1 MDYLG
6 WELERQR
13 AALWAL
19 LGGGRAEDGEAPG
32 EEDTAWEG
40 KALPG
45 GRRRSPAGSGTARGN
60 AVPQSAGRYAAK
72 EGAEAGGPLVGAP
85 GAWETVLAAEKAL
98 RPAGEAGAWETP
110 VGPWEGISGE
120 EAEFPARKGGSMG
133 AGFLPRRDEGTGAGF
148 SPRRDEGT
156 EVRAFAASRQK
167 EEAHGPAGEGTG
179 SRTALEGP
187 SARREAGTGETAAR
201 RTAEAAETA
210 AGGRRAGEGFAMEES
225 AGGAGPVS
233 LRRSGGTAGGASFP
247 PRRDGAGTARLGG
260 GGLDGA
266 PGRET
271 RLSRPLPWGE
281 GWESPALRAED
292 GARALSKAVQ
302 RDARRYDGGFT
313 IY

>member
-120 EAEFPARKGGSMG
+120 EAEFPARKGG
-133 AGFLPRRDEGTGAGF
+133 GTGAGF
-148 SPRRDEGT
+148 SPRRDGGT
-156 EVRAFAASRQK
+156 EVRAFAAFRQK

-187 SARREAGTGETAAR
+187 SARREAGAGETAAR

-210 AGGRRAGEGFAMEES
+210 AGGRRAGE
-225 AGGAGPVS
+225 AGPVS
-233 LRRSGGTAGGASFP
+233 LRRSGGDAGGVSIPA
-247 PRRDGAGTARLGG
+247 RRDGAGTARLGG

-281 GWESPALRAED
+281 GWKSPALRAED

>member
-1 MDYLG
+1 MEGVRDMDYLG

-120 EAEFPARKGGSMG
+120 EAEFPARKGGDTG
-133 AGFLPRRDEGTGAGF
+133 AEFSPQRDGGTGAGF
-148 SPRRDEGT
+148 SPRKDGGT
-156 EVRAFAASRQK
+156 EVRAFAAFRQK
-167 EEAHGPAGEGTG
+167 EE
-179 SRTALEGP
+179 
-187 SARREAGTGETAAR
+187 
-201 RTAEAAETA
+201 
-210 AGGRRAGEGFAMEES
+210 
-225 AGGAGPVS
+225 
-233 LRRSGGTAGGASFP
+233 
-247 PRRDGAGTARLGG
+247 
-260 GGLDGA
+260 
-266 PGRET
+266 
-271 RLSRPLPWGE
+271 
-281 GWESPALRAED
+281 
-292 GARALSKAVQ
+292 
-302 RDARRYDGGFT
+302 
-313 IY
+313 

>member
-1 MDYLG
+1 MRNVDYLG

-32 EEDTAWEG
+32 EEDTTWEG

-120 EAEFPARKGGSMG
+120 EAEFPARRGGGMG
-133 AGFLPRRDEGTGAGF
+133 AGFLPRRDGGMGAGF

-187 SARREAGTGETAAR
+187 SGRREAGTGE
-201 RTAEAAETA
+201 TAEAAETA
-210 AGGRRAGEGFAMEES
+210 AGGRRAGE
-225 AGGAGPVS
+225 AGPVS
-233 LRRSGGTAGGASFP
+233 LRRSGGAAGGASIP

-266 PGRET
+266 PGREA
-271 RLSRPLPWGE
+271 RLSRSLPWGE

>member
-1 MDYLG
+1 MRNVDYLG

-19 LGGGRAEDGEAPG
+19 LGGGRAEDGEAPE

-110 VGPWEGISGE
+110 VGPWEGISGA
-120 EAEFPARKGGSMG
+120 EAEFPARKGGGMG
-133 AGFLPRRDEGTGAGF
+133 AGFLPRRDGGMGAGF
-148 SPRRDEGT
+148 SPRKDGGT
-156 EVRAFAASRQK
+156 EVRAFAASRQR
-167 EEAHGPAGEGTG
+167 EEAQGPAGEGTG

-187 SARREAGTGETAAR
+187 SGRREAGAGE
-201 RTAEAAETA
+201 TAEAAETA
-210 AGGRRAGEGFAMEES
+210 AGGRRAGEGFAVEES

-233 LRRSGGTAGGASFP
+233 LRRSGGAAGGAFIP
-247 PRRDGAGTARLGG
+247 LRRDGAGTARLGG

>member
-1 MDYLG
+1 MEGVRNVDYLG

-120 EAEFPARKGGSMG
+120 EAEFPARKGGGM
-133 AGFLPRRDEGTGAGF
+133 GAGF

-187 SARREAGTGETAAR
+187 SGRREAGTGETAAR

-210 AGGRRAGEGFAMEES
+210 AGGRRAGEAGPAS
-225 AGGAGPVS
+225 LRKSGGDAGGVS
-233 LRRSGGTAGGASFP
+233 IPA
-247 PRRDGAGTARLGG
+247 RRDGAGTARLGG

-281 GWESPALRAED
+281 GWKSPALRAED
-292 GARALSKAVQ
+292 GARALSTAVQ

>member
-1 MDYLG
+1 VRNVDYLG

-19 LGGGRAEDGEAPG
+19 LGGGRAEDGEAPE

-110 VGPWEGISGE
+110 VGPWEGISGA
-120 EAEFPARKGGSMG
+120 EAEFPARKGVGMG
-133 AGFLPRRDEGTGAGF
+133 VGFLPRRDGGMGAGF

-187 SARREAGTGETAAR
+187 SGRREAGTGETAAR

-210 AGGRRAGEGFAMEES
+210 AGGRRAGEAGPAS
-225 AGGAGPVS
+225 LRKSGGDAGGVS
-233 LRRSGGTAGGASFP
+233 IPA
-247 PRRDGAGTARLGG
+247 RRDGAGTARLGG

-281 GWESPALRAED
+281 GWKSPALRAED
-292 GARALSKAVQ
+292 GARALSTAVQ

>member
-1 MDYLG
+1 MEGVRNVDYLG

-45 GRRRSPAGSGTARGN
+45 GRRRSPAGSGTARGS

-120 EAEFPARKGGSMG
+120 EAEFPARKGG
-133 AGFLPRRDEGTGAGF
+133 DTGAGF
-148 SPRRDEGT
+148 SPRRGKNAEAG
-156 EVRAFAASRQK
+156 AFAASRQR
-167 EEAHGPAGEGTG
+167 EEAQGPAGEGTG

-187 SARREAGTGETAAR
+187 SGRREAGAGE
-201 RTAEAAETA
+201 TAEAAETA
-210 AGGRRAGEGFAMEES
+210 AGGRRAGEGFAVEES

-233 LRRSGGTAGGASFP
+233 LRRSGGAAGGAFIP

-281 GWESPALRAED
+281 GWKSPALRAED

>member
-1 MDYLG
+1 MEGVRNVDYLG

-98 RPAGEAGAWETP
+98 RPAGEDGAGEAAE
-110 VGPWEGISGE
+110 GPWEGISGE
-120 EAEFPARKGGSMG
+120 EAEFPARKGGGM
-133 AGFLPRRDEGTGAGF
+133 GAGF
-148 SPRRDEGT
+148 SPRKDGGT
-156 EVRAFAASRQK
+156 EVRAFAAFRQK
-167 EEAHGPAGEGTG
+167 EEAQGPAGEGTG

-210 AGGRRAGEGFAMEES
+210 AGGRRAGEADPASLRKSGGD
-225 AGGAGPVS
+225 AGGVS
-233 LRRSGGTAGGASFP
+233 IP

-281 GWESPALRAED
+281 GWKSPALRAED

>member
-72 EGAEAGGPLVGAP
+72 EGTEAGGPLVGAP

-110 VGPWEGISGE
+110 VGPWEGIFGA
-120 EAEFPARKGGSMG
+120 EAEFPARKGG
-133 AGFLPRRDEGTGAGF
+133 GTGAGF
-148 SPRRDEGT
+148 SPRKDGGT
-156 EVRAFAASRQK
+156 EVRAFAASRQR
-167 EEAHGPAGEGTG
+167 EEAQGPAGEGTG

-210 AGGRRAGEGFAMEES
+210 AGGRRAGEAGPAS
-225 AGGAGPVS
+225 LRKSGGDAGGVS
-233 LRRSGGTAGGASFP
+233 IP

>member
-1 MDYLG
+1 MG
-6 WELERQR
+6 
-13 AALWAL
+13 AAGRRE
-19 LGGGRAEDGEAPG
+19 GGGRGSPRREKYRLGGEGPSGREAAESGGLRDGAGERGPSERRAIRRKRGRRGRGAPG
-32 EEDTAWEG
+32 WGPWGLGNGFGRG
-40 KALPG
+40 KSPPP
-45 GRRRSPAGSGTARGN
+45 RRGSRRLGD
-60 AVPQSAGRYAAK
+60 
-72 EGAEAGGPLVGAP
+72 AGGPLGGDFQRGGGIFGPKRRGHGSGIFAQKRRRHGSGIFAPKRRRHGGARFR
-85 GAWETVLAAEKAL
+85 GL
-98 RPAGEAGAWETP
+98 PA
-110 VGPWEGISGE
+110 
-120 EAEFPARKGGSMG
+120 KGGG
-133 AGFLPRRDEGTGAGF
+133 
-148 SPRRDEGT
+148 
-156 EVRAFAASRQK
+156 SR
-167 EEAHGPAGEGTG
+167 PAGEGTG

-210 AGGRRAGEGFAMEES
+210 AGGRRAGEADPASLRKSGGD
-225 AGGAGPVS
+225 AGGVS
-233 LRRSGGTAGGASFP
+233 IPA
-247 PRRDGAGTARLGG
+247 RRDGAGTARLGG

>member
-1 MDYLG
+1 MEGVRNVDYLG

-45 GRRRSPAGSGTARGN
+45 GRRRSPAGSGTAWGN

-120 EAEFPARKGGSMG
+120 EAEFPARKGGGMG
-133 AGFLPRRDEGTGAGF
+133 AGFLPRRDGGMGAGF

-187 SARREAGTGETAAR
+187 SGRREAGTGE
-201 RTAEAAETA
+201 TAEAAETA
-210 AGGRRAGEGFAMEES
+210 AGGRRAGEADPASLRKSGGD
-225 AGGAGPVS
+225 AGGVS
-233 LRRSGGTAGGASFP
+233 IS

>member
-1 MDYLG
+1 MEGVRNMDYLG

-45 GRRRSPAGSGTARGN
+45 GRRRSPAGSGTARGS
-60 AVPQSAGRYAAK
+60 AVPPRAGRYAAK
-72 EGAEAGGPLVGAP
+72 EGGRAGGPLAGAP

-98 RPAGEAGAWETP
+98 QSAGEDGAGEAAE
-110 VGPWEGISGE
+110 GPWEEISG
-120 EAEFPARKGGSMG
+120 AE
-133 AGFLPRRDEGTGAGF
+133 AGFFAQRGR
-148 SPRRDEGT
+148 GT
-156 EVRAFAASRQK
+156 ETGFPSRRGKNAEAGAFAASQQR

-187 SARREAGTGETAAR
+187 SGRREAGTGETAAR

-210 AGGRRAGEGFAMEES
+210 AGGRRAGE
-225 AGGAGPVS
+225 AGTAS
-233 LRRSGGTAGGASFP
+233 LRKSGGDAGDVSIPA
-247 PRRDGAGTARLGG
+247 RRDGAGTARLGG

>member
-1 MDYLG
+1 MEYLG

-19 LGGGRAEDGEAPG
+19 LGGGRAEDGEAPE

-45 GRRRSPAGSGTARGN
+45 GRRRSPARSGTARGN

-120 EAEFPARKGGSMG
+120 EAEFSARRG
-133 AGFLPRRDEGTGAGF
+133 EGTGAEF
-148 SPRRDEGT
+148 SPQRDGGT
-156 EVRAFAASRQK
+156 GVRAFAASRQK

-210 AGGRRAGEGFAMEES
+210 AGGRRAGEADPASLRKSGGD
-225 AGGAGPVS
+225 AGGVS
-233 LRRSGGTAGGASFP
+233 IPARRN
-247 PRRDGAGTARLGG
+247 GAGTARLGG

>member
-32 EEDTAWEG
+32 EEDTTWEG

-85 GAWETVLAAEKAL
+85 GAWETVLAAEKTL

-110 VGPWEGISGE
+110 VGPWEGISGA
-120 EAEFPARKGGSMG
+120 EAEFPARKGGGMG
-133 AGFLPRRDEGTGAGF
+133 AGFLPRRDG
-148 SPRRDEGT
+148 GT
-156 EVRAFAASRQK
+156 EVRAFAAFRQK

-187 SARREAGTGETAAR
+187 SGRREAGTGETAAR

-210 AGGRRAGEGFAMEES
+210 AGGRRAGEAGPAS
-225 AGGAGPVS
+225 LRKSGGDAGGVS
-233 LRRSGGTAGGASFP
+233 IPA
-247 PRRDGAGTARLGG
+247 RRDGAGTARLGG

-281 GWESPALRAED
+281 GWKSPALRAED
-292 GARALSKAVQ
+292 GARALSTAVQ

>member
-1 MDYLG
+1 MRNVDYLG

-32 EEDTAWEG
+32 EEDTTWEG

-98 RPAGEAGAWETP
+98 QSAGEDGAGEAAE
-110 VGPWEGISGE
+110 GPWGEISGA
-120 EAEFPARKGGSMG
+120 EAGFPARTGG
-133 AGFLPRRDEGTGAGF
+133 GTGAEF
-148 SPRRDEGT
+148 SPQRDGGPEAG
-156 EVRAFAASRQK
+156 AFAASRQK
-167 EEAHGPAGEGTG
+167 EEAQGPAGEGTG

-187 SARREAGTGETAAR
+187 SGRREARAGETAAR

-260 GGLDGA
+260 GGLEEV

-271 RLSRPLPWGE
+271 RLSRSLPWGE

-302 RDARRYDGGFT
+302 RDARRYDGGFP

>member
-1 MDYLG
+1 M
-6 WELERQR
+6 
-13 AALWAL
+13 
-19 LGGGRAEDGEAPG
+19 
-32 EEDTAWEG
+32 
-40 KALPG
+40 
-45 GRRRSPAGSGTARGN
+45 
-60 AVPQSAGRYAAK
+60 
-72 EGAEAGGPLVGAP
+72 
-85 GAWETVLAAEKAL
+85 
-98 RPAGEAGAWETP
+98 
-110 VGPWEGISGE
+110 
-120 EAEFPARKGGSMG
+120 
-133 AGFLPRRDEGTGAGF
+133 GAGF

-167 EEAHGPAGEGTG
+167 EEAQGPAGEGTG

-210 AGGRRAGEGFAMEES
+210 AGGRRAGEAGPAS
-225 AGGAGPVS
+225 LRKSGGDAGGVS
-233 LRRSGGTAGGASFP
+233 IP

-266 PGRET
+266 PGREA
-271 RLSRPLPWGE
+271 RLARSFPWGE
-281 GWESPALRAED
+281 GWKSPALRAED

>member
-1 MDYLG
+1 MEGVRNVDYLG

-40 KALPG
+40 TALPG

-60 AVPQSAGRYAAK
+60 AVPPLAGRYAAK
-72 EGAEAGGPLVGAP
+72 EGGRAGGPLAGAP
-85 GAWETVLAAEKAL
+85 GAWETVLAAKEAL
-98 RPAGEAGAWETP
+98 RPAGEAGAGETP
-110 VGPWEGISGE
+110 EGPWGEISG
-120 EAEFPARKGGSMG
+120 AE
-133 AGFLPRRDEGTGAGF
+133 AGFFAQRGR
-148 SPRRDEGT
+148 GT
-156 EVRAFAASRQK
+156 ETGFPSRRGKNAEAGAFAASRQR
-167 EEAHGPAGEGTG
+167 EEAQGPAGEGTG

-187 SARREAGTGETAAR
+187 SGRREAGAGETAAR

-210 AGGRRAGEGFAMEES
+210 AGGRRAGEAGPAS
-225 AGGAGPVS
+225 LRKSGGDAGGVS
-233 LRRSGGTAGGASFP
+233 IPA
-247 PRRDGAGTARLGG
+247 RRDGAGTARLGG
-260 GGLDGA
+260 GGFDEM
-266 PGRET
+266 PGREA
-271 RLSRPLPWGE
+271 RLSRPFPWGE

-302 RDARRYDGGFT
+302 RDARRYDGGFP

>member
-1 MDYLG
+1 MRNVDYLG

-19 LGGGRAEDGEAPG
+19 LGGGRAEDGEAPE

-120 EAEFPARKGGSMG
+120 EAEFPARKGGGMG
-133 AGFLPRRDEGTGAGF
+133 ARFLPRRDEGTGAGF
-148 SPRRDEGT
+148 SPRKDGGT
-156 EVRAFAASRQK
+156 EVLAFAASRQK

-187 SARREAGTGETAAR
+187 SARREAGTGETAEA
-201 RTAEAAETA
+201 AVAAETA
-210 AGGRRAGEGFAMEES
+210 AGGRRAGEADPASLRKSGGD
-225 AGGAGPVS
+225 AGGVS
-233 LRRSGGTAGGASFP
+233 IPA
-247 PRRDGAGTARLGG
+247 RRDGAGTARLGG

-281 GWESPALRAED
+281 GWKSPALRAED

>member
-72 EGAEAGGPLVGAP
+72 EGAEAGGPLAGAP

-110 VGPWEGISGE
+110 VGPWKGISGE
-120 EAEFPARKGGSMG
+120 EAEFPARKGGGMG
-133 AGFLPRRDEGTGAGF
+133 AGFLPRRDGGMGAGF

-187 SARREAGTGETAAR
+187 SGRREAGAGE
-201 RTAEAAETA
+201 TAEAAETA
-210 AGGRRAGEGFAMEES
+210 AGGRRAGEGFAVEES

-233 LRRSGGTAGGASFP
+233 LRRSGGAAGGAFIP

>member
-1 MDYLG
+1 MRNVDYLG

-98 RPAGEAGAWETP
+98 QSAGEDGAGEAAE
-110 VGPWEGISGE
+110 GPWEGISGE
-120 EAEFPARKGGSMG
+120 ESEFPARKGGGTG
-133 AGFLPRRDEGTGAGF
+133 AEFSPQRDGGTGAGF
-148 SPRRDEGT
+148 SPRKDGGT
-156 EVRAFAASRQK
+156 EVRAFAAFRQK

-187 SARREAGTGETAAR
+187 SGRREAGTGE
-201 RTAEAAETA
+201 TAEAAETA
-210 AGGRRAGEGFAMEES
+210 AGGRRAGE
-225 AGGAGPVS
+225 AGPAS
-233 LRRSGGTAGGASFP
+233 LRRSGGTAGGVSIP
-247 PRRDGAGTARLGG
+247 VRRDGAGTARLGG

>member
-1 MDYLG
+1 MRNVEYLG

-19 LGGGRAEDGEAPG
+19 LGGGRAEDGEAPE

-45 GRRRSPAGSGTARGN
+45 GRRRSPARSGTARGN

-120 EAEFPARKGGSMG
+120 EAEFSARRG
-133 AGFLPRRDEGTGAGF
+133 EGTGAEF
-148 SPRRDEGT
+148 SPQRDGGT
-156 EVRAFAASRQK
+156 GVRAFAASRQK

-210 AGGRRAGEGFAMEES
+210 AGGRRAGEADPASLRKSGGD
-225 AGGAGPVS
+225 AGGVS
-233 LRRSGGTAGGASFP
+233 IPARRN
-247 PRRDGAGTARLGG
+247 GAGTARLGG

>member
-19 LGGGRAEDGEAPG
+19 LGGGRAEDGEAPE

-110 VGPWEGISGE
+110 VGPWEGISGA
-120 EAEFPARKGGSMG
+120 EAEFPARKGGGMG
-133 AGFLPRRDEGTGAGF
+133 AGFLPRRDGGMGAGF
-148 SPRRDEGT
+148 SPRKDGGT
-156 EVRAFAASRQK
+156 EVRAFAASRQR
-167 EEAHGPAGEGTG
+167 EEAQGPAGEGTG

-187 SARREAGTGETAAR
+187 SGRREAGAGE
-201 RTAEAAETA
+201 TAEAAETA
-210 AGGRRAGEGFAMEES
+210 AGGRRAGEGFAVEES

-233 LRRSGGTAGGASFP
+233 LRRSGGAAGGAFIP
-247 PRRDGAGTARLGG
+247 LRRDGAGTARLGG

>member
-19 LGGGRAEDGEAPG
+19 LGGGRAEDGEAPE

-120 EAEFPARKGGSMG
+120 EAEFPARKGGGMG
-133 AGFLPRRDEGTGAGF
+133 ARFLPRRDEGTGAGF
-148 SPRRDEGT
+148 SPRKDGGT
-156 EVRAFAASRQK
+156 EVLAFAASRQK

-187 SARREAGTGETAAR
+187 SARREAGTGETAEA
-201 RTAEAAETA
+201 AVAAETA
-210 AGGRRAGEGFAMEES
+210 AGGRRAGEADPASLRKSGGD
-225 AGGAGPVS
+225 AGGVS
-233 LRRSGGTAGGASFP
+233 IPA
-247 PRRDGAGTARLGG
+247 RRDGAGTARLGG

-281 GWESPALRAED
+281 GWKSPALRAED

>member
-1 MDYLG
+1 MEGVRNVDYLG

-110 VGPWEGISGE
+110 EGPWEGISSE
-120 EAEFPARKGGSMG
+120 EAEFPARKGGGM
-133 AGFLPRRDEGTGAGF
+133 GAGF

-210 AGGRRAGEGFAMEES
+210 AGGRRAGE
-225 AGGAGPVS
+225 AGPAS
-233 LRRSGGTAGGASFP
+233 LRKSGGDAGDVSIPA
-247 PRRDGAGTARLGG
+247 RRDGAGTARLGG

-302 RDARRYDGGFT
+302 RDARRYDGGFA

>member
-19 LGGGRAEDGEAPG
+19 LGGGRAEDGEAPE

-120 EAEFPARKGGSMG
+120 EAEFSARRG
-133 AGFLPRRDEGTGAGF
+133 EGTGAGF

-156 EVRAFAASRQK
+156 GAGFSPRKDGGTEVLAFAASRQK

-187 SARREAGTGETAAR
+187 SARREAGTGETAEA
-201 RTAEAAETA
+201 AVAAETA
-210 AGGRRAGEGFAMEES
+210 AGGRRAGEADPASLRKSGGD
-225 AGGAGPVS
+225 AGGVS
-233 LRRSGGTAGGASFP
+233 IPA
-247 PRRDGAGTARLGG
+247 RRDGAGTARLGG

-281 GWESPALRAED
+281 GWKSPALRAED

>member
-19 LGGGRAEDGEAPG
+19 LCGGRAEDGEAPG
-32 EEDTAWEG
+32 EEDTPWEG
-40 KALPG
+40 TALPG

-60 AVPQSAGRYAAK
+60 AVLQSAGRYAAK
-72 EGAEAGGPLVGAP
+72 EGGRAGGPLAGAP

-98 RPAGEAGAWETP
+98 QSAGEDGAGEAAE
-110 VGPWEGISGE
+110 GPWGEISGA
-120 EAEFPARKGGSMG
+120 EAGLLSRRGGGAG
-133 AGFLPRRDEGTGAGF
+133 AGFPPRGEGGPEAG
-148 SPRRDEGT
+148 
-156 EVRAFAASRQK
+156 AFAASRQK
-167 EEAHGPAGEGTG
+167 EEAQGPAGEGTG

-210 AGGRRAGEGFAMEES
+210 AGGRRAGE
-225 AGGAGPVS
+225 AGPAS
-233 LRRSGGTAGGASFP
+233 LRKSGGDAGGASIP

-281 GWESPALRAED
+281 GWKSPALRAED

>member
-110 VGPWEGISGE
+110 VGPWEGIFGA
-120 EAEFPARKGGSMG
+120 EAEFPARKGG
-133 AGFLPRRDEGTGAGF
+133 GTGAGF
-148 SPRRDEGT
+148 SPRKDGGT
-156 EVRAFAASRQK
+156 EVRAFAASRQR
-167 EEAHGPAGEGTG
+167 EEAQGPAGEGTG

-210 AGGRRAGEGFAMEES
+210 AGGRRAGE
-225 AGGAGPVS
+225 AGPVS
-233 LRRSGGTAGGASFP
+233 LRRSGGAAGGAFIP
-247 PRRDGAGTARLGG
+247 ARRDGAGTARLGG

-281 GWESPALRAED
+281 GWKSPALRAED

-302 RDARRYDGGFT
+302 RDARRYDGSFSL
-313 IY
+313 Y

>member
-98 RPAGEAGAWETP
+98 RPAGEADAWKMPE
-110 VGPWEGISGE
+110 GHWEGISGAE
-120 EAEFPARKGGSMG
+120 LEFSPRRGEGTGAEFSPQRDGGTG
-133 AGFLPRRDEGTGAGF
+133 AGFLPRKDG
-148 SPRRDEGT
+148 GT
-156 EVRAFAASRQK
+156 EVRAFAAFRQK

-187 SARREAGTGETAAR
+187 SARREAGTGETAEA
-201 RTAEAAETA
+201 AVAAETA
-210 AGGRRAGEGFAMEES
+210 AGGRRAGE
-225 AGGAGPVS
+225 AGPVS
-233 LRRSGGTAGGASFP
+233 LRRSGGAAGGAFIP

>member
-1 MDYLG
+1 MEGVRNVDYLG

-72 EGAEAGGPLVGAP
+72 EGTEAGGPLVGAP

-110 VGPWEGISGE
+110 VGPWEGIFGA
-120 EAEFPARKGGSMG
+120 EAEFPARKGG
-133 AGFLPRRDEGTGAGF
+133 GTGAGF
-148 SPRRDEGT
+148 SPRKDGGT
-156 EVRAFAASRQK
+156 EVRAFAASRQR
-167 EEAHGPAGEGTG
+167 EEAQGPAGEGTG

-210 AGGRRAGEGFAMEES
+210 AGGRRAGEAGPAS
-225 AGGAGPVS
+225 LRKSGGDAGGVS
-233 LRRSGGTAGGASFP
+233 IP

>member
-1 MDYLG
+1 MEGVRNVEYLG

-19 LGGGRAEDGEAPG
+19 LGGGRAEDGEAPE

-120 EAEFPARKGGSMG
+120 EAEFSARRG
-133 AGFLPRRDEGTGAGF
+133 EGTGAEF
-148 SPRRDEGT
+148 SPQRDGGT
-156 EVRAFAASRQK
+156 GVRAFAASRQK

-210 AGGRRAGEGFAMEES
+210 AGGRRAGEADPASLRKSGGD
-225 AGGAGPVS
+225 AGGVS
-233 LRRSGGTAGGASFP
+233 IPARRN
-247 PRRDGAGTARLGG
+247 GAGTARLGG

>member
-40 KALPG
+40 KALLG
-45 GRRRSPAGSGTARGN
+45 GRRRSPAGSGTARGS

-98 RPAGEAGAWETP
+98 RPAGEADAWETP
-110 VGPWEGISGE
+110 VGHWEGISGE
-120 EAEFPARKGGSMG
+120 EAEFPARKGGGMG
-133 AGFLPRRDEGTGAGF
+133 AEFSPRRDEGTGAGF

-156 EVRAFAASRQK
+156 EVLAFAASRQK
-167 EEAHGPAGEGTG
+167 EEAQGPAGEGTG

-187 SARREAGTGETAAR
+187 SARREAGTGETAEA
-201 RTAEAAETA
+201 AVAAETA
-210 AGGRRAGEGFAMEES
+210 AGGRRAGEAGPAS
-225 AGGAGPVS
+225 LRKSGGDAGGVS
-233 LRRSGGTAGGASFP
+233 IPA
-247 PRRDGAGTARLGG
+247 RRDGAGTARLGG

-292 GARALSKAVQ
+292 GARAFSKAVQ

>member
-98 RPAGEAGAWETP
+98 RPAGEAGAGEAAE
-110 VGPWEGISGE
+110 GPWEEISGA
-120 EAEFPARKGGSMG
+120 EAEFPARKGG
-133 AGFLPRRDEGTGAGF
+133 GTGAGF
-148 SPRRDEGT
+148 SPRKDGGT

-187 SARREAGTGETAAR
+187 SGRREAGTGETAE
-201 RTAEAAETA
+201 TAVAAETA
-210 AGGRRAGEGFAMEES
+210 AGGRRAGEAGPAS
-225 AGGAGPVS
+225 LRKSGGDAGGVS
-233 LRRSGGTAGGASFP
+233 IPA
-247 PRRDGAGTARLGG
+247 RRDGAGTARLGG

-266 PGRET
+266 PGREA
-271 RLSRPLPWGE
+271 RLSRSLPWGE

>member
-1 MDYLG
+1 MRNVDYLG

-45 GRRRSPAGSGTARGN
+45 GRRRSPAGSGTARGS

-120 EAEFPARKGGSMG
+120 EAEFPARKGG
-133 AGFLPRRDEGTGAGF
+133 DTGAGF
-148 SPRRDEGT
+148 SPQRDGGT
-156 EVRAFAASRQK
+156 EVRAFAAFRQK

-187 SARREAGTGETAAR
+187 SARREAGAGE
-201 RTAEAAETA
+201 TAEAAETA
-210 AGGRRAGEGFAMEES
+210 AGGRRAGEADPASLRKSGGD
-225 AGGAGPVS
+225 AGGVS
-233 LRRSGGTAGGASFP
+233 IP

-281 GWESPALRAED
+281 GWKSPALRAED

>member
-32 EEDTAWEG
+32 EEDTPWEG
-40 KALPG
+40 TALPG
-45 GRRRSPAGSGTARGN
+45 GRRRSPAGSGTARGS
-60 AVPQSAGRYAAK
+60 AVPPRAGRYAAK
-72 EGAEAGGPLVGAP
+72 EGGRAGGPLAGAP
-85 GAWETVLAAEKAL
+85 GAWETVLNAEKAL
-98 RPAGEAGAWETP
+98 QSAGED
-110 VGPWEGISGE
+110 GPWETQDGPWGEISGA
-120 EAEFPARKGGSMG
+120 EAGLLSRRGG
-133 AGFLPRRDEGTGAGF
+133 GTGAGF
-148 SPRRDEGT
+148 SPRRDKGPEAG
-156 EVRAFAASRQK
+156 AFAASRQK
-167 EEAHGPAGEGTG
+167 EEAQGPAGEGTG

-187 SARREAGTGETAAR
+187 SGRREAGTGETAAR
-201 RTAEAAETA
+201 RTAEAAETT
-210 AGGRRAGEGFAMEES
+210 AGGRRAGEGFAVEES
-225 AGGAGPVS
+225 AGEAGPAS
-233 LRRSGGTAGGASFP
+233 LRRSGGTAGGASIP

-260 GGLDGA
+260 GGLEGA

-271 RLSRPLPWGE
+271 RLSRSLPWGE

-302 RDARRYDGGFT
+302 RDARRYDGGFP

>member
-98 RPAGEAGAWETP
+98 RPAGEDGAGEAAE
-110 VGPWEGISGE
+110 GPWEGISGE
-120 EAEFPARKGGSMG
+120 EAEFPARKGGGM
-133 AGFLPRRDEGTGAGF
+133 GAGF
-148 SPRRDEGT
+148 SPRKDGGT
-156 EVRAFAASRQK
+156 EVRAFAAFRQK
-167 EEAHGPAGEGTG
+167 EEAQGPAGEGTG

-210 AGGRRAGEGFAMEES
+210 AGGRRAGEADPASLRKSGGD
-225 AGGAGPVS
+225 AGGVS
-233 LRRSGGTAGGASFP
+233 IP

-281 GWESPALRAED
+281 GWKSPALRAED

>member
-1 MDYLG
+1 MEGVRNVDYLG

-110 VGPWEGISGE
+110 VGPWEGIFGA
-120 EAEFPARKGGSMG
+120 EAEFPARKGG
-133 AGFLPRRDEGTGAGF
+133 GTGAGF
-148 SPRRDEGT
+148 SPRRDGGTGAGFSPRKDGGT
-156 EVRAFAASRQK
+156 EVLAFAASRQK
-167 EEAHGPAGEGTG
+167 EEAQGPAGEGTG

-187 SARREAGTGETAAR
+187 SARREAGAGETAEA
-201 RTAEAAETA
+201 AVAAETA
-210 AGGRRAGEGFAMEES
+210 AGGRRAGEAGPAS
-225 AGGAGPVS
+225 LRKSGGDAGGVS
-233 LRRSGGTAGGASFP
+233 IPA
-247 PRRDGAGTARLGG
+247 RRDGAGTARLGG